1 MQQWMWPRG
10 GCSPR
15 RAMQEQ
21 PWARSAALWRGALG
35 GAGGQRELPHLGTC
49 ARTVCSWWMGPEAW
63 NHLEAVL
70 GGLQPVRSSQDQF
83 GRNGILWEG
92 LHMKQ
97 RQRVTMEEQK
107 RWSIMDWPQPPSLFP
122 CIIWGEEVEKGG
134 GIFSWFLVLTA
145 LVCQKQAINN
155 INFPTFSLFC
165 LWQ

>member
-21 PWARSAALWRGALG
+21 PWARSAAL
-35 GAGGQRELPHLGTC
+35 
-49 ARTVCSWWMGPEAW
+49 W

-107 RWSIMDWPQPPSLFP
+107 R
-122 CIIWGEEVEKGG
+122 
-134 GIFSWFLVLTA
+134 
-145 LVCQKQAINN
+145 
-155 INFPTFSLFC
+155 
-165 LWQ
+165 